1 MSTVFQ
7 NILQNERKDFLSKN
21 YLDSYELKTFN
32 FMAACKTKTFGFN
45 SYECEECGYKTIH
58 YNSCGNRHCPSC
70 QAKMR
75 EDWISKFQS
84 FLLDIPYF
92 HVVFTLPDSLN
103 DIILNNKETML
114 NLLFKTSSKTLLKVC
129 SKEYGQIGF
138 SSILHT
144 WGQNL
149 WFHPHIHM
157 IVSGGGLTADDNEN
171 EIFKKAPMNYLA
183 PVKVLSKVFRGKFI
197 AGMRKLS
204 LFDKDNNKIDLD
216 SEPYLSLVK
225 ELYSK
230 EWVVYTK
237 KPFGSN
243 QAVLN
248 YIGRYSHRV
257 AISNSRIKDYN
268 SNMHTV
274 TFAYKDY
281 KDHSK
286 KKEMTLDAV
295 EFIRRF
301 MLHILPSRFI
311 KIRHYGFMSNSNRK
325 TKIPLCRKLL
335 NQPVSIIDP
344 ADKSDHESQFQCQ
357 CPKCHG
363 KLIIIGRV
371 RPPKSIT
378 NPDSP

>member
-7 NILQNERKDFLSKN
+7 DILQNERQAFLARN
-21 YLDSYELKTFN
+21 HLDSYELKTFN
-32 FMAACKTKTFGFN
+32 FMAACKSKTFGFN
-45 SYECEECGYKTIH
+45 SYECKECGYKLIH

-70 QAKMR
+70 QAKLR
-75 EDWISKFQS
+75 EDWISRFQG

-103 DIILNNKETML
+103 DIILGNKEAML
-114 NLLFKTSSKTLLKVC
+114 NLLFKTSSQTLLEVC
-129 SKEYGQIGF
+129 SKTYGQVGF

-157 IVSGGGLTADDNEN
+157 IVSGGGLVDDDDGNTV
-171 EIFKKAPMNYLA
+171 FKRTPMNFLA
-183 PVKVLSKVFRGKFI
+183 PVKLLSKVFRGKFI
-197 AGMRKLS
+197 SGMRKLT
-204 LFDKDNNKIDLD
+204 LFDKDGNIIDLD
-216 SEPYLSLVK
+216 AEPYLSLVK

-243 QAVLN
+243 QAILN

-268 SNMHTV
+268 NVMHTV

-281 KDHSK
+281 KDHSR

-335 NQPVSIIDP
+335 NQPAPMTTDSTNCG
-344 ADKSDHESQFQCQ
+344 HESQILCQ

-363 KLIIIGRV
+363 KLILIGRI
-371 RPPKSIT
+371 RPSKSST
-378 NPDSP
+378 YPDSS